1 MRPFTLKK
9 LFEKAGISIKYIWE
23 ICFQD
28 AEVLQLNSEPRPI
41 KRPLHCDEEIHA
53 MESLVEDIGHL
64 TNGYLIY
71 TDCGH
76 LEVRYGLRTIMI
88 QLVNDYGFD
97 TAVTKTRILP
107 TPVHMG
113 DEKAIVDALM
123 LFKQNRFK

>member
-41 KRPLHCDEEIHA
+41 KRPLYCDDEVRAIETMA
-53 MESLVEDIGHL
+53 DDIGYL

-76 LEVRYGLRTIMI
+76 IEVRYGLRTIMI
-88 QLVNDYGFD
+88 QLINDYGFD
-97 TAVTKTRILP
+97 TDVTKTRILP

-113 DEKAIVDALM
+113 DEKVIVDALM